1 MVGKG
6 GVGKTTVA
14 SATAVAAARAG
25 QRVLLVSMDQAHS
38 LLDAFGLPAARG
50 VVSAVADGLDL
61 LQLDTLALLEESWR
75 PLAALLALAG
85 NGNREHGSD
94 FGSLEAD
101 ELTGLPGVQEML
113 GLAEI
118 ESLVARGEWD
128 LVIVDCAPTAETLRL
143 LDLPEALAAY
153 LERLWPRHRRLS
165 LGSSSPQLLLLVG
178 LLERMNATATR
189 VRELLGDGARCRA
202 RLVLSPERVVLAEAR
217 RTITAMALFGMSLE
231 AIVVNRVLAADP
243 DPADC
248 AGDPVRTWYRARF
261 AEQQAVLAELRRA
274 VGDGAARDGA
284 LGDGAARDRVDGNPE
299 DGRALLRTVPFAARE
314 PVGLDLLGEFAAQ
327 LDIPLAA
334 GAPAAPTRSGLG
346 EVRRESGA
354 GLEAVYVL
362 SVRLPLVDPATVT
375 LGRIEDDLLL
385 GAAGV
390 RRRIR
395 LASVLRRCEVAGA
408 DMEGELLQVRFTPNP
423 EVWPQ

>member
-6 GVGKTTVA
+6 GVGKSTVA
-14 SATAVAAARAG
+14 SASAVAAAAAG

-38 LLDAFGLPAARG
+38 LFDAFGMPPAAG
-50 VVSAVADGLDL
+50 VTTVAEGLDV
-61 LQLDTLALLEESWR
+61 LQLDTLALLEDSWR

-85 NGNREHGSD
+85 QGGAHEHGSD
-94 FGSLEAD
+94 FGSLESD

-128 LVIVDCAPTAETLRL
+128 TVVLDCAPTAETLRL
-143 LDLPEALAAY
+143 LDLPEALTAY

-165 LGSSSPQLLLLVG
+165 LGTSSPQLLLLVG
-178 LLERMNATATR
+178 LLERMNSTASR
-189 VRELLGDGARCRA
+189 VRELLSDGTRTRV

-217 RTITAMALFGMSLE
+217 RIVTAMALFGMSIE
-231 AIVVNRVLAADP
+231 AIIVNRVLVADP
-243 DPADC
+243 DPSDC
-248 AGDPVRTWYRARF
+248 AGDPVRIWYRARF
-261 AEQQAVLAELRRA
+261 AEQQTVLAELELA
-274 VGDGAARDGA
+274 VRDS
-284 LGDGAARDRVDGNPE
+284 P
-299 DGRALLRTVPFAARE
+299 LRTIPFAARE
-314 PVGLDLLGEFAAQ
+314 PVGLELLGEFAAH
-327 LDIPLAA
+327 LDITATRGEP
-334 GAPAAPTRSGLG
+334 APVRSDLG
-346 EVRRESGA
+346 EVRRESGT
-354 GLEAVYVL
+354 GLGAVYVL
-362 SVRLPLVDPATVT
+362 SVRLPLVDPGTVT

-395 LASVLRRCEVAGA
+395 LAPVLRRCDVAGA